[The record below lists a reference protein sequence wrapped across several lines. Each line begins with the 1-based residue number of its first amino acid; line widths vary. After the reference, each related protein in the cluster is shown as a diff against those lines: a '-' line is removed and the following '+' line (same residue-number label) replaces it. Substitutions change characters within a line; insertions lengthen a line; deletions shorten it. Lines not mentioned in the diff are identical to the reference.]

1 MISIIVAVAE
11 NGVIGDNNRLL
22 WHISEDLRRFKRIT
36 TGHPVVMGRKTWES
50 LGRPLPGRENV
61 VVTRRE
67 LSFDGA
73 RTVHSL
79 DEAYALFPPE
89 EEVFVIGGAQI
100 YGGALPAADRFYL
113 TRVHRAYALSGVGRR
128 RVAARRERVVPLR
141 RTVRVSLH
149 VRDLRT
155 EAVGRRAF
163 FVKPDLFG
171 LCRGE
176 KWTKEINHFIK
187 PSAEPNSVR
196 ALPKREMEE

>member
-1 MISIIVAVAE
+1 M
-11 NGVIGDNNRLL
+11 
-22 WHISEDLRRFKRIT
+22 
-36 TGHPVVMGRKTWES
+36 ES

-113 TRVHRAYALSGVGRR
+113 TRVHRAYEGDTRFPEWD
-128 RVAARRERVVPLR
+128 AAEWRSESFPCGERYEYPFTFETYER
-141 RTVRVSLH
+141 
-149 VRDLRT
+149 
-155 EAVGRRAF
+155 
-163 FVKPDLFG
+163 
-171 LCRGE
+171 
-176 KWTKEINHFIK
+176 
-187 PSAEPNSVR
+187 
-196 ALPKREMEE
+196 KR

>member
-73 RTVHSL
+73 R
-79 DEAYALFPPE
+79 
-89 EEVFVIGGAQI
+89 
-100 YGGALPAADRFYL
+100 PAADRFYL
-113 TRVHRAYALSGVGRR
+113 TRVHRAYEGDTRFPEWDAAEWRLVGSESFPCG
-128 RVAARRERVVPLR
+128 ERYEYPFTFETYER
-141 RTVRVSLH
+141 
-149 VRDLRT
+149 
-155 EAVGRRAF
+155 
-163 FVKPDLFG
+163 
-171 LCRGE
+171 
-176 KWTKEINHFIK
+176 
-187 PSAEPNSVR
+187 
-196 ALPKREMEE
+196 KR

>member
-100 YGGALPAADRFYL
+100 YGEALPA
-113 TRVHRAYALSGVGRR
+113 SGVGRR

-163 FVKPDLFG
+163 FVKPGLFG

-176 KWTKEINHFIK
+176 KWKNEIQ
-187 PSAEPNSVR
+187 S
-196 ALPKREMEE
+196 

>member
-100 YGGALPAADRFYL
+100 YGEALPAADRFYL
-113 TRVHRAYALSGVGRR
+113 TRVHRAYEGDTRFPEWDAAEWRLVGSESFPCG
-128 RVAARRERVVPLR
+128 ERYEYTFTLETYER
-141 RTVRVSLH
+141 
-149 VRDLRT
+149 
-155 EAVGRRAF
+155 
-163 FVKPDLFG
+163 
-171 LCRGE
+171 
-176 KWTKEINHFIK
+176 
-187 PSAEPNSVR
+187 
-196 ALPKREMEE
+196 KR